1 MSNLSF
7 QNTEVAFAHKSD
19 AQLKKASLL
28 FKSFNYHWLIKNGDK
43 LANIALTLG
52 FKSVIKN
59 TIFEQFC
66 GGEDIAECEVA
77 IKNLSASHIGTI
89 LDYSVEGEEDEKN
102 FNHTHAELL
111 KTIAKASGNEAIPFS
126 VFKVTG
132 IIAFHTLEKASSLLL
147 ENPALTVDEI
157 TLNLPSEALKKSWQL
172 GVERFQSLAIEAHV
186 KQVRLFIDAEETWIQ
201 PAIDRLAE
209 EAMTVFNQNRAIIFN
224 TVQLYRHDRLVYLKK
239 QIASTQH
246 FLGFKLVRGAYMEK
260 ERARAMEMGYE
271 DPIQPNKESTDKD
284 YNAAVTVCIENINR
298 VEVCIGTHNEDSS
311 LLGVELMNKHSLDK
325 GDKRIHF
332 SQLLGMSDH
341 ISFNLAHA
349 GYPVCKYVPYG
360 PVKAVI
366 PYLTRRAQENSGMA
380 GQMGREL
387 QLIQSE
393 IKRRNRA

>member
-28 FKSFNYHWLIKNGDK
+28 FKSFNYNWLIKNGDR
-43 LANIALTLG
+43 LANLAIRLG

-66 GGEDIAECEVA
+66 GGEDIAECEMT
-77 IKNLSASHIGTI
+77 IQTLSQSRIGTI
-89 LDYSVEGEEDEKN
+89 LDYSVEGEEIEEN
-102 FNHTHAELL
+102 FKYTHAELL
-111 KTIAKASGNEAIPFS
+111 KTISKAAGNESIPFS

-132 IIAFHTLEKASSLLL
+132 IIAFHTLEKASDSLKV
-147 ENPALTVDEI
+147 NPTLSVDEI
-157 TLNLPSEALKKSWQL
+157 TLDLPNEDLKKSWTL
-172 GVERFQSLAIEAHV
+172 GVERFHSLAKSAAEN
-186 KQVRLFIDAEETWIQ
+186 QVRLFIDAEESWIQ

-209 EAMTVFNQNRAIIFN
+209 EAMKEFNIKRAIIFN
-224 TVQLYRHDRLVYLKK
+224 TIQLYRHDRLAYLKH
-239 QIASTQH
+239 QIESTQH
-246 FLGFKLVRGAYMEK
+246 HLGFKLVRGAYMEK
-260 ERARAMEMGYE
+260 ERARAEEMGYE
-271 DPIQPNKESTDKD
+271 DPIQPNKEATDRD
-284 YNAAVTVCIENINR
+284 YNQAVTVCIENSNR

-311 LLGVELMNKHSLDK
+311 LLGVSLMNAHSLDK
-325 GDKRIHF
+325 GDKRVHF

-341 ISFNLAHA
+341 ISYNLAHA
-349 GYPVCKYVPYG
+349 GYQVCKYVPYG

-387 QLIQSE
+387 QLIQTE
-393 IKRRNRA
+393 LKRRNK

>member
-28 FKSFNYHWLIKNGDK
+28 FKSFNYNWLIKNGDK
-43 LANIALTLG
+43 LANLAISLG

-66 GGEDIAECEVA
+66 GGEDIAECEKA
-77 IKNLSASHIGTI
+77 IQTLSQSHIGTI
-89 LDYSVEGEEDEKN
+89 LDYSVEGE
-102 FNHTHAELL
+102 
-111 KTIAKASGNEAIPFS
+111 GNDAIPFS

-132 IIAFHTLEKASSLLL
+132 IIAFHTLEKASEALSA
-147 ENPALTVDEI
+147 NPALTVAEI
-157 TLNLPSEALKKSWQL
+157 TLDLPTEELKASWKL
-172 GVERFQSLAIEAHV
+172 GVERFHSLAKSAAEH
-186 KQVRLFIDAEETWIQ
+186 QVRLFIDAEESWIQ

-209 EAMTVFNQNRAIIFN
+209 EAMKEFNANRAIVFN
-224 TVQLYRHDRLVYLKK
+224 TVQLYRHDRLAYLKH
-239 QIASTQH
+239 QIESTEH
-246 FLGFKLVRGAYMEK
+246 HLGFKLVRGAYMEK
-260 ERARAMEMGYE
+260 ERARATEMGYQ
-271 DPIQPNKESTDKD
+271 DPIQPNKEATDKD
-284 YNAAVTVCIENINR
+284 YNQAVTVCIENINK

-311 LLGVELMNKHSLDK
+311 LLGVSLMNKFSLEK

-341 ISFNLAHA
+341 ISYNLAHA
-349 GYPVCKYVPYG
+349 GYSVCKYVPYG

-387 QLIQSE
+387 QLIQTE
-393 IKRRNRA
+393 LKRRNQ